1 MKTKLLISIILWL
14 VTTAFIYK
22 DEFKMKQSISAV
34 VQEENRSQTKPDINF
49 QKKLLDYLH
58 GAEMVRLECEADYRQ
73 IESGTAMTDN
83 SEFGKG
89 AGVVYCCAGRDKPG
103 YAVRGALFP
112 DREKG
117 SVSSGFSDTSH
128 NYYIMPR
135 LRIKRDLI
143 YPMSENYNEQNY
155 FTPVCRIE
163 IVDISGKVIHEA
175 EFTAQSFFEKVP
187 EDECKVFYSG
197 NYHEGTRGVF
207 MEDSLLMVTGKQ
219 INKTGKKSS
228 LNGKPDYR
236 VYWYGYTDMWLD
248 FIEVKNEVS
257 KDLLSGRYDMWLNI
271 MDNEAAGEL
280 ERFKISPF
288 PKACFEYINGK
299 INKTEFA
306 VKISQ

>member
-1 MKTKLLISIILWL
+1 MKTKLLVSIIICL
-14 VTTAFIYK
+14 VTTAFIFK
-22 DEFKMKQSISAV
+22 DEFKSKHSINTNFN
-34 VQEENRSQTKPDINF
+34 EERTSIEKPDINF
-49 QKKLLDYLH
+49 QKKLLDYLY
-58 GAEMVRLECEADYRQ
+58 GAEIVRLECEKDYRH
-73 IESGTAMTDN
+73 IESGIAITDN

-89 AGVVYCCAGRDKPG
+89 AGVVYCCAGKDKPG

-112 DREKG
+112 EREKG
-117 SVSSGFSDTSH
+117 SVSSGYSDTSH
-128 NYYIMPR
+128 NYYIKPR

-143 YPMSENYNEQNY
+143 YPMKENYNEQNF

-163 IVDISGKVIHEA
+163 IVNTEGKVIYEA
-175 EFTAQSFFEKVP
+175 EFTAQSFFEMDPK
-187 EDECKVFYSG
+187 DECKVFYSG

-207 MEDSLLMVTGKQ
+207 MEDSLIMVTGKQ

-257 KDLLSGRYDMWLNI
+257 KDLLSGRYDMWLNVMYI
-271 MDNEAAGEL
+271 DAAGEL
-280 ERFKISPF
+280 ERFRIPPF
-288 PKACFEYINGK
+288 PKVCFEYINVK

-306 VKISQ
+306 VK

>member
-1 MKTKLLISIILWL
+1 MKTKLLISIILCL

-22 DEFKMKQSISAV
+22 DEFKMQHSIPLNTGNEKTSHV
-34 VQEENRSQTKPDINF
+34 KPDINF
-49 QKKLLDYLH
+49 QKKLLDYLS
-58 GAEMVRLECEADYRQ
+58 GAEIVRLECERDYKY
-73 IESGTAMTDN
+73 IESGTAITDN

-89 AGVVYCCAGRDKPG
+89 AGVVYCNAGKDKPG
-103 YAVRGALFP
+103 YTVRGALFP
-112 DREKG
+112 DREIG
-117 SVSSGFSDTSH
+117 SVSSGFSDTAH
-128 NYYIMPR
+128 NYYIKPR

-143 YPMSENYNEQNY
+143 YPMKENYNEQNF

-163 IVDISGKVIHEA
+163 IVNTGGKVIYET
-175 EFTAQSFFEKVP
+175 EYTAQSFLEMDPK
-187 EDECKVFYSG
+187 DECKVYYSG

-219 INKTGKKSS
+219 INKSGKKSS

-248 FIEVKNEVS
+248 FIEVKNEIS
-257 KDLLSGRYDMWLNI
+257 KDLLSGRYDMWLNV

-280 ERFKISPF
+280 DRFRIPSF

-299 INKTEFA
+299 INKTEIA
-306 VKISQ
+306 VK